1 MQQGRGSEDC
11 SHMKKKHIQQMLGDK
26 WVTSLG
32 EWVNKLV
39 FTHEVEYYS
48 GKKKTVDTHKNLDVS
63 QSDAE

>member
-1 MQQGRGSEDC
+1 
-11 SHMKKKHIQQMLGDK
+11 MLGDK

-48 GKKKTVDTHKNLDVS
+48 GKKKLLIHTKTWMFLKVMLS
-63 QSDAE
+63 ERS